1 VNLHLLRQLYF
12 ADTRE
17 GQRFR
22 LGLLAF
28 DVVVI
33 VFFIATAMMEPRT
46 WLIVVDYVIAAL
58 LILDYGIRFSLAAKK
73 WRFPFEFYAIVDVVV
88 IVSLLI
94 VPLVENLAFLRALRM
109 LRLLRSHHMLASLRR
124 SHAWFRQREE
134 VIHSAINLLVFIFV
148 VTALVF
154 VLEVERNESI
164 NNYLDALYF
173 TVATLTTTG
182 FGDITLSDTPGR
194 VMAVLIMILG
204 VALFL
209 RLVQTIFRPAKVKY
223 RCKRCGLN
231 RHETDAVH
239 CKHCGEQLDITTE
252 GQWY

>member
-1 VNLHLLRQLYF
+1 MSLHLLRQLYF
-12 ADTRE
+12 ADTRA
-17 GQRFR
+17 GRRFR

-28 DVVVI
+28 DALVI
-33 VFFIATAMMEPRT
+33 VFFIASSMVEPTT
-46 WLIVVDYVIAAL
+46 WLIVVDYAIAGL
-58 LILDYGIRFSLAAKK
+58 LILDYGLRLSLAPNK
-73 WRFPFEFYAIVDVVV
+73 WRFPFQFYAIMDLIV
-88 IVSLLI
+88 IASLLI
-94 VPLVENLAFLRALRM
+94 APLVENLAFLRVLRM

-124 SHAWFRQREE
+124 SHRWFREREE

-154 VLEVERNESI
+154 VLEVNRNDSI

-182 FGDITLSDTPGR
+182 FGDITLSDTAGR
-194 VMAVLIMILG
+194 VMAVLIMIFG

-209 RLVQTIFRPAKVKY
+209 RLVQTIFRPSKVKY
-223 RCKRCGLN
+223 RCKQCGLN
-231 RHETDAVH
+231 RHDTDAVH